1 MSFNRNSTGLSRFLP
16 AVSSTIE
23 AGFRESRWN
32 GGKIMSANLL
42 TVLILVTTASV
53 VVGIFLVLWRE
64 RTSDRDSWVAVVSG
78 IVLVGW
84 ATATALFARRGFFL
98 QTDPQSPPPIG
109 ITLMLA
115 LVVLAV
121 CLLASPSL
129 RRLLTNQRNL
139 ILLNLWRLVGVVFL
153 MLMANGQMPALW
165 ALPAGIGDVIVGAA
179 APWIARDVETPLGR
193 RRAIIFNLF
202 GMADLVVAVGLGT
215 MTSPGPTQVF
225 QTTPTSALVMQFPLA
240 LVPTFL
246 VPLAFALHVVSLWQ
260 LVGDTWV
267 TRPFASLARSR

>member
-1 MSFNRNSTGLSRFLP
+1 MST
-16 AVSSTIE
+16 
-23 AGFRESRWN
+23 
-32 GGKIMSANLL
+32 NLL
-42 TVLILVTTASV
+42 AVLILVTTASV
-53 VVGIFLVLWRE
+53 VIGIFLVLSRE
-64 RTSDRDSWVAVVSG
+64 RTSARDSWVAAVSG
-78 IVLVGW
+78 IVLAAW
-84 ATATALFARRGFFL
+84 ATGTALLARGGFFL
-98 QTDPQSPPPIG
+98 QTDPDRLPPIA
-109 ITLMLA
+109 IALFLV

-139 ILLNLWRLVGVVFL
+139 ILLNLWRLVGMVFL

-179 APWIARDVETPLGR
+179 APWIARDVETPQGR

-215 MTSPGPTQVF
+215 MTSPGPAQVF
-225 QTTPTSALVMQFPLA
+225 ETTPTSELVTQFPLA

-260 LVGDTWV
+260 LFGGTWV
-267 TRPFASLARSR
+267 SRPSASFAGSR